1 MGVFVLLVCTSF
13 YKKVK
18 QGLPFSFPEG
28 GGMVPPLR
36 GGTQGG
42 GMSHRGGGM
51 TRDTNATNK
60 HNNFVYQEDILE

>member
-1 MGVFVLLVCTSF
+1 M
-13 YKKVK
+13 
-18 QGLPFSFPEG
+18 QGFHFRFPEG